1 MARIKRPNS
10 FKLGVFDWEIKYLDV
25 DSDVHGDTDKDKRVI
40 RIFTTNGNEQ
50 VIKDTLLHECLHVCF
65 EDITETAFK
74 MDSKA
79 DEIEEQLIRLLNPR
93 IHSLF
98 TDNEELRDYI
108 FGSSLTSKKK

>member
-1 MARIKRPNS
+1 MARVKRPTT
-10 FKLGVFDWEIKYLDV
+10 FKLGIFDWTISYLDV
-25 DSDVHGDTDKDKRVI
+25 DGGLHGDTDKDTRVI
-40 RIFTTNGNEQ
+40 RIFTKGFNEQ